1 MSPAALLEPIARIL
15 VLVGVG
21 IALRRFGVVKRED
34 SRALNGVIIYAAL
47 PALIFTVVV
56 KAPLSVELARVTA
69 VAWVVTLLAL
79 GAAWG
84 LSRLLKLPS
93 RVAGGFIIA
102 AAIGNTGYIGYP
114 VVRALLG
121 ERWLPPAVF
130 YDVFGSVSV
139 MLIFGIMIAAH
150 YGEHGEGKV
159 NLFKEFITFPA
170 VIALLVALAFRF
182 VPWPLAVWNTV
193 MDWTGFAGT
202 IAAPLIMIS
211 LGVSLDFSAFRGAS
225 VSLAT
230 LTGVKLLVLPA
241 LAIGFGWLFGTGD
254 AVRMLAIEAGMP
266 TALLALI
273 VSQRFGLD
281 AEYVAAASLTTT
293 VCCVVSIPLVQLLIR

>member
-1 MSPAALLEPIARIL
+1 MRQQPRPAEPIKNNGAKEKEK
-15 VLVGVG
+15 
-21 IALRRFGVVKRED
+21 LRRGVEQAHVLTLNVEAEDDDSGETAADAEREQK
-34 SRALNGVIIYAAL
+34 
-47 PALIFTVVV
+47 F
-56 KAPLSVELARVTA
+56 A
-69 VAWVVTLLAL
+69 V
-79 GAAWG
+79 
-84 LSRLLKLPS
+84 
-93 RVAGGFIIA
+93 
-102 AAIGNTGYIGYP
+102 
-114 VVRALLG
+114 
-121 ERWLPPAVF
+121 
-130 YDVFGSVSV
+130 
-139 MLIFGIMIAAH
+139 
-150 YGEHGEGKV
+150 
-159 NLFKEFITFPA
+159 
-170 VIALLVALAFRF
+170 
-182 VPWPLAVWNTV
+182 
-193 MDWTGFAGT
+193 AGT